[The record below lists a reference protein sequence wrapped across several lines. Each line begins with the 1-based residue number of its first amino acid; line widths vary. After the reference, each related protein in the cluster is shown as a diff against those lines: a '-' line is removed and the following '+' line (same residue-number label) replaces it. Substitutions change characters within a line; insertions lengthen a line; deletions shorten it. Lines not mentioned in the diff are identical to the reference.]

1 MLTNDG
7 LHYIVCKSNGFDVYS
22 SKTGELKISCNQVE
36 EGVHLCQSYKDTN
49 IFFLVKSSELNKLYI
64 WVDGKDD

>member
-22 SKTGELKISCNQVE
+22 TKTGDLRRSSNKIK
-36 EGVHLCQSYKDTN
+36 EGVLLCQSYKDTN
-49 IFFLVKSSELNKLYI
+49 LFFLVKSIELNKLYI
-64 WVDGKDD
+64 WVDDNDD